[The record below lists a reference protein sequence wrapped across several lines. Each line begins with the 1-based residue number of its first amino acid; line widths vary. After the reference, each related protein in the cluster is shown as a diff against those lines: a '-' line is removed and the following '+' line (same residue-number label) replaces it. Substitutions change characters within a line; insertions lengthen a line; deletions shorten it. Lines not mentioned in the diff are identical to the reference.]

1 MRSAFFALMLVA
13 ADGARAAGPE
23 YNDDPFGD
31 ADFKDVPLILEAA
44 HPTRNRGEVSLLFAS
59 SVIEKY
65 TRHSGGLLVLEYHF
79 SDTLGLSLS
88 GGYLHGALT
97 NIVTDA
103 LGIIGNNVQQC
114 MDDTD
119 PAPPDYC
126 SNINPNVPEYAQITG
141 IDDAAVIWS
150 PLYGKINVVSE
161 LDVNM
166 QLYGLLGL
174 GAHGTR
180 DVLATT
186 SASPAG
192 RTDYK
197 LSGGGFGE
205 GGAFNNS
212 KVHLTLG
219 VGVKV
224 FLLRWL
230 ALRGEARGLIFRDQ
244 FDLDENGTEDGYF
257 AQYWFLNTG
266 LTFTLF

>member
-1 MRSAFFALMLVA
+1 MLVA
-13 ADGARAAGPE
+13 AAGPAWAAGPQ

-31 ADFKDVPLILEAA
+31 ADFKNVPLILDVV
-44 HPTRNRGEVSLLFAS
+44 HPTGGRGEVSLLFAS

-65 TRHSGGLLVLEYHF
+65 TRHSGGLLILEYHF
-79 SDTLGLSLS
+79 TDTLGLSLS

-114 MDDTD
+114 IDDND
-119 PAPPDYC
+119 PAPPNYC
-126 SNINPNVPEYAQITG
+126 ANINPNVPEYAQITG
-141 IDDAAVIWS
+141 IADASVIWS
-150 PLYGKINVVSE
+150 PFYGKINVVSE
-161 LDVNM
+161 MDVNL
-166 QLYGLLGL
+166 QLYGLAGL

-180 DVLATT
+180 LVEATT
-186 SASPAG
+186 SSPAA
-192 RTDYK
+192 RSDYQ
-197 LSGGGFGE
+197 LTGGGFGE
-205 GGAFNNS
+205 GGAFNDP

-230 ALRGEARGLIFRDQ
+230 ALRGEARGLVFRDQ